1 MFGST
6 VMVVEVVLAGGGGS
20 MLVRLE
26 VKVSTCSRGWPHLEE
41 ARGVI
46 IGAERGKHGK
56 RSTVT
61 DSPSEDVRSHEMRKI
76 SLFHGWKEIGD

>member
-1 MFGST
+1 
-6 VMVVEVVLAGGGGS
+6 MVVEVVLAGGGGS

-41 ARGVI
+41 AREGVI
-46 IGAERGKHGK
+46 IGTERGKHGK

-61 DSPSEDVRSHEMRKI
+61 VRRRT
-76 SLFHGWKEIGD
+76 